1 MRKMLA
7 LLVVFTILAS
17 LAPSAYAHDY
27 VRMDQEGSITLELQ
41 YEGEP
46 VIGGKFACT
55 KVAEVIDEDGTLY
68 FKTLLEEEICR
79 DGIPAVSDM
88 EQLAKEHQ
96 DFFLW
101 E

>member
-1 MRKMLA
+1 MRKLLA
-7 LLVVFTILAS
+7 LLFVITILAS

-55 KVAEVIDEDGTLY
+55 KVAEVIDEDGNLY
-68 FKTLLEEEICR
+68 FKTLLEE
-79 DGIPAVSDM
+79 
-88 EQLAKEHQ
+88 
-96 DFFLW
+96 
-101 E
+101 